1 MGRWLYVLYWSEC
14 LFRGTFSLWLLTYLH
29 CVYLAL
35 WTRKVF
41 VWKFYAPYK
50 NIKIKNKNSLTP
62 LFEATPW
69 HQYNK
74 RQLTRKPRTALGT
87 GTTISPAR
95 ETIVKYQSPM
105 ISVDGAKLSGLS
117 AVLNRINRRRCQYL
131 IPPLTSALHTAGVQ
145 WMLLW
150 TLVCWDTPQGIPD
163 RLLISPVTLWRRACG
178 MHTNRL
184 SSGSTRCLV

>member
-1 MGRWLYVLYWSEC
+1 MFALCVSGAVNTEGFCVEVLC
-14 LFRGTFSLWLLTYLH
+14 
-29 CVYLAL
+29 A
-35 WTRKVF
+35 
-41 VWKFYAPYK
+41 
-50 NIKIKNKNSLTP
+50 IKNLKIIHSLIP
-62 LFEATPW
+62 LFEATPMTP
-69 HQYNK
+69 QYNK
-74 RQLTRKPRTALGT
+74 RQLTRKPRTALGA

-95 ETIVKYQSPM
+95 ETLVKYQSPM
-105 ISVDGAKLSGLS
+105 ISTDGAKLSGLS
-117 AVLNRINRRRCQYL
+117 ALLNRIKRRRCQYL
-131 IPPLTSALHTAGVQ
+131 ITPLTSVLHTAGAH

>member
-105 ISVDGAKLSGLS
+105 ISVDGANYRDCQRYWTGL
-117 AVLNRINRRRCQYL
+117 NG
-131 IPPLTSALHTAGVQ
+131 AGVSILSHPWLPLCTQ
-145 WMLLW
+145 QACNECFSGRLFAGILRREYQ
-150 TLVCWDTPQGIPD
+150 TGCWLAQ
-163 RLLISPVTLWRRACG
+163 
-178 MHTNRL
+178 
-184 SSGSTRCLV
+184 